1 MLARVDWLIL
11 IVYLAATL
19 GIGFWSAR
27 RAKRTSRDFFVAQRA
42 LPWWIV
48 GFTMVGASISAE
60 QMLGEV
66 GYGLD
71 VGLVVSNW
79 DVAVFPSLALMVMV
93 FLPIYLRSGVTTI
106 PEYLE
111 KRYDRT
117 TRLLFGGYTV
127 FNNACVTL
135 VMVLALGAVAL
146 KYFLGLDPLWGVACL
161 ALFTGIYTV
170 AGGMTAVAWTDTFQ
184 CLLLLAGGLT
194 VFGTGLAHVPG
205 GWDGLLSRMSEPHL
219 VRGLND
225 PCLPWPGLLLLAFS
239 TNVWY
244 CCTNQFYVQSCLGA
258 KDAWHGQMGV
268 LLTAVLG
275 PVLTLC
281 CAFPG
286 YIAHDLLNGGL
297 LPPLPTG
304 AGGGHDANAT
314 LPHLVNHLLGP
325 GLRGL
330 VVTGVVAA
338 IMSSVSSIVNATAS
352 VFTVDIYQRWWRPAA
367 TEDRLVR
374 VGRVAGALTLA
385 VAAPLS
391 LVAIKYRYIFIYS
404 QNAWCILAIP
414 IMLVFT
420 LGMLWK
426 RATAKAAIITFL
438 FVLPFVAVP
447 FALGDN
453 SWLTVPLLGVKLH
466 LFTFAFCLW
475 LVAAAV
481 MVGASWLTA
490 APNPAAI
497 AACVWQQTPSPPSGE
512 RGGARGRL
520 GASPEAARVQEP
532 SARPWYRRIG
542 FWCAVMGLLYLAIYA
557 RFW

>member
-11 IVYLAATL
+11 LVYLAATL
-19 GIGFWSAR
+19 GIGYWSTR

-42 LPWWIV
+42 LPWWVI

-71 VGLVVSNW
+71 LGLVVSNW
-79 DVAVFPSLALMVMV
+79 DVAVFPSLALMVLV
-93 FLPIYLRSGVTTI
+93 FLPIYLGSGVTTI

-161 ALFTGIYTV
+161 ALFTGLYTV

-194 VFGTGLAHVPG
+194 VFGAGLAHVPG

-286 YIAHDLLNGGL
+286 YIAHDLLKGGL
-297 LPPLPTG
+297 LPPLPAG

-325 GLRGL
+325 GVRGL

-367 TEDRLVR
+367 TEARLVR

-391 LVAIKYRYIFIYS
+391 LVAINYRYIFIYS

-447 FALGDN
+447 FVLGDN
-453 SWLTVPLLGVKLH
+453 SWLTVPLVGVKMH

-475 LVAAAV
+475 LVAGVV
-481 MVGASWLTA
+481 MVSASLLTA
-490 APNPAAI
+490 APDPAAI
-497 AACVWQQTPSPPSGE
+497 AACVWRRRS
-512 RGGARGRL
+512 RL
-520 GASPEAARVQEP
+520 GASPEAGRVQAP
-532 SARPWYRRIG
+532 AALPWYRRIG
-542 FWCAVMGLLYLAIYA
+542 FWCALMGLLYLAIYA